1 MCPGP
6 LETGRTDEVL
16 ERRTQQRTICN
27 LSIVVNK
34 KTDLNFNGY
43 SVAGVAPELLKPI
56 PTLQRQCASQA
67 ALLQLCCI
75 RVLIVDVRIME
86 GRSLPEISI
95 EMTWDRAYV
104 RRTIEEK
111 NDTDWETIRAF
122 LSYLGFDVK
131 FVQVVFSPAVP
142 IQNKTNVIRFPVR
155 GKQR

>member
-1 MCPGP
+1 
-6 LETGRTDEVL
+6 
-16 ERRTQQRTICN
+16 
-27 LSIVVNK
+27 
-34 KTDLNFNGY
+34 
-43 SVAGVAPELLKPI
+43 
-56 PTLQRQCASQA
+56 
-67 ALLQLCCI
+67 
-75 RVLIVDVRIME
+75 ME

-104 RRTIEEK
+104 RRAIEEK

-131 FVQVVFSPAVP
+131 FVHAIISPAMP